1 MSTLADLQTRIMTE
15 TNRDDLGDVLL
26 SQMQQSIADA
36 IAEYQDERFWFNEL
50 RVTGALPAGQQ
61 YVPLPSG
68 ALAIDR
74 FYLLVGTI
82 AFEIFRRSMQ
92 HIEALYAVP
101 LTGQPMEYAVYAGQ
115 ARLWPTPLV
124 SYPSVWLTISK
135 VAPSIS
141 FPNPDVTVS
150 NPWTNEAQWLIC
162 ARAKELLY
170 RNVFKDPDAAAVAA
184 QDRAE
189 AYAKVKGYSNASLAT
204 GRLVPAW

>member
-26 SQMQQSIADA
+26 GQMQRSIADA

-50 RVTGALPAGQQ
+50 RVTGTLAAGQQ
-61 YVPLPSG
+61 YAPLPSG

-74 FYLLVGTI
+74 LSLLVGGV
-82 AFEIFRRSMQ
+82 AFEIFRRSMA

-115 ARLWPTPLV
+115 ARLWPTPV
-124 SYPSVWLTISK
+124 TAYPSVWLTISK
-135 VAPSIS
+135 VMPEIG
-141 FPNPDVTVS
+141 FPNPDVTIS
-150 NPWTNEAQWLIC
+150 NAWTNEAQWLIR
-162 ARAKELLY
+162 ARAKEFLY
-170 RNVFKDPDAAAVAA
+170 RHVFKDPDAAAAAA

-189 AYAKVKGYSNASLAT
+189 AYAKVKGYSNTSLAT
-204 GRLVPAW
+204 GRLVPSW